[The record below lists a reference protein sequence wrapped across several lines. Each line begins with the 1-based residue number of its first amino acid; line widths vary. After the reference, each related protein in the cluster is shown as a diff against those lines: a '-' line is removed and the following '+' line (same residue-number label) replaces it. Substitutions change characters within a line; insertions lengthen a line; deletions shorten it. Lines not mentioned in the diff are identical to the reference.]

1 MINKDTL
8 TGDNCSCMFI
18 LPKAIRAINKIKSK
32 TLISEIKASLSS
44 PLLDAI
50 TGAMATSFSKKYC
63 HCDGKLRLQ
72 QSNVKKKN
80 KIGFLYYEM
89 KTKTFGI
96 RQTISSNTFR
106 NQCKIA

>member
-1 MINKDTL
+1 MKDQIKCLREHIFLKRIQSAAYDKHKDTL
-8 TGDNCSCMFI
+8 TGDNCSCMSI

-80 KIGFLYYEM
+80 RFSLLWDE
-89 KTKTFGI
+89 
-96 RQTISSNTFR
+96 N
-106 NQCKIA
+106 